1 MAIEYNYPVEKLD
14 ELISMIYDRGMTPMM
29 TPDLRAEV
37 ELRYQEMLHGNDD
50 DDDDEDTAFMSAKRK
65 HEEVMKNIEQQRRKS
80 HSRNVIILDLTD
92 EEQQEL
98 HDSMEVSYVRSD
110 PNSFYNLS
118 DEELAGDAE
127 RQAIY
132 RRLQSLGKV
141 YYHQDDYRNAISIV
155 KEAIEYSLRNDYP
168 WLSYEEACKEFA
180 EGRIRYSFAQLP
192 VLYIDYNTQ
201 ISDPKILAGIVSG
214 DISLIDKDTKPV
226 KKKKVK
232 SNPVSIPYT
241 VVGDAEYSDMVKVH
255 QAGFNTDISTVLKSC
270 STIYSSYVIPKA
282 FSYQQGKPAQL
293 PSVDWSQPGAGDLYF
308 DLKYG
313 VKRNPSNE
321 IVGLLNEA
329 NDRKLNHTIGHR
341 LKEFPE
347 SFNPQRAVEYKTIS
361 NSLEQHDEAIQIER
375 RLMDL
380 MRESNPGL

>member
-50 DDDDEDTAFMSAKRK
+50 EDDDEDSAFMSAKRK

-201 ISDPKILAGIVSG
+201 ISDPKILAGI
-214 DISLIDKDTKPV
+214 I
-226 KKKKVK
+226 
-232 SNPVSIPYT
+232 
-241 VVGDAEYSDMVKVH
+241 E
-255 QAGFNTDISTVLKSC
+255 
-270 STIYSSYVIPKA
+270 
-282 FSYQQGKPAQL
+282 
-293 PSVDWSQPGAGDLYF
+293 
-308 DLKYG
+308 
-313 VKRNPSNE
+313 
-321 IVGLLNEA
+321 
-329 NDRKLNHTIGHR
+329 DRK
-341 LKEFPE
+341 
-347 SFNPQRAVEYKTIS
+347 SVV
-361 NSLEQHDEAIQIER
+361 
-375 RLMDL
+375 
-380 MRESNPGL
+380 